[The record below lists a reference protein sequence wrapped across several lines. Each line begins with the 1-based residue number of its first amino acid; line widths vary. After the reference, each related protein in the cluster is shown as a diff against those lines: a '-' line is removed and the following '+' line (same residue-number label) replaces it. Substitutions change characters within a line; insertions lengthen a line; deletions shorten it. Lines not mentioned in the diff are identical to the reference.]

1 MRWER
6 EKTKVENGDNW
17 WGRQRNRQW
26 KRWAEDVIFRY
37 GDGEERRQ
45 DKKKKKHTALD
56 VPPSFRSHTITFR
69 NGQKQLLEV
78 KSCDLHLLKK

>member
-1 MRWER
+1 MEIIGGEDKGIDNGRDGQ
-6 EKTKVENGDNW
+6 KTSFSGMET
-17 WGRQRNRQW
+17 
-26 KRWAEDVIFRY
+26 
-37 GDGEERRQ
+37 ERRE
-45 DKKKKKHTALD
+45 DRTKKKHTALD